1 MLLAVDDTDGKN
13 GGCTTYVITR
23 IISEIGIDLIGF
35 PRLVRLNPN
44 IPYKTRGNAALAAVF
59 GKGIGTRIKIGEFG
73 KKPIYSYENYE
84 DIPDYE
90 EYIDK
95 AWKIVLENADT
106 RDQKT
111 NPGMIAVNH
120 KPDESIYL
128 ETVRKVRTIE
138 SAMHYLRENGIP
150 FRFEKNGR
158 GLIGALAAASWN
170 PGRIT
175 YETIFYKYP
184 HPDRI
189 DKKLSLEIA
198 GEIDRLPGTFNN
210 IDPENRHAAI
220 FPSPETPVMMGIRS
234 LNTDPIDRIHEIVS
248 SRYSM
253 QYDGFITFQ
262 TNQATDEH
270 YISNPREI
278 EDMCSYSI
286 MVRVEDR
293 PKKIHGGHGFFTCG
307 YNGMHYSVAVFE
319 PSKGMRSVLDDIFP
333 GDVINLYASFKN
345 GTFNAE
351 KIIVTSYA
359 RLFVRRNPKC
369 EVCGRT
375 SRNTGSGRFKCISC
389 GWTQKYPQYD
399 EIVRNR
405 PLSYEA
411 PVASRRHLVAPLE
424 SHMEMKL

>member
-170 PGRIT
+170 PERIT